1 MNEEQE
7 QQTEVKETT
16 PTPFFNFLDK
26 TDFISNIIEVGIIFL
41 ASFIAVLK
49 SKEQIKTYIGIL
61 FKKRHDN
68 EIDDILN
75 KIQALS
81 SADRVLLGLFK
92 DDKNR
97 IYYEFEV
104 CNRGIEKVRKK
115 MTSPFCQELS
125 EEELKLLKESEN
137 QYVIT
142 FLEDN
147 QIIANDSIVE
157 IDKNYRKSLIRIG
170 VKNSCRLLLKQGIIS
185 IQYNETET
193 NHLRIFEN
201 NKKEILML
209 RDYLEV
215 ILNGQ

>member
-16 PTPFFNFLDK
+16 PFFNFLDK
-26 TDFISNIIEVGIIFL
+26 TDFISNIVEVGIIFL

-92 DDKNR
+92 DGKNR

>member
-16 PTPFFNFLDK
+16 PFFNFLDK
-26 TDFISNIIEVGIIFL
+26 TDFISNIVEVGIIFL

-81 SADRVLLGLFK
+81 SADRVLLGLF
-92 DDKNR
+92 DARN
-97 IYYEFEV
+97 INYEYEV
-104 CNRGIEKVRKK
+104 CNRGIGKIRNKLRA
-115 MTSPFCQELS
+115 FIS
-125 EEELKLLKESEN
+125 EEELKVFRESEE
-137 QYVIT
+137 QYIIT
-142 FLEDN
+142 YLDDN
-147 QIIANDSIVE
+147 QTIINDSIIE
-157 IDKNYRKSLIRIG
+157 IDKAYKKDLIRVG
-170 VKNSCRLLLKQGIIS
+170 VQCSCRLLMRQGIIS
-185 IQYNETET
+185 IQYNK
-193 NHLRIFEN
+193 EN
-201 NKKEILML
+201 NLEDFYKNKEEILML

-215 ILNGQ
+215 VLNGK